1 MGDKKQ
7 ETITKYL
14 GDMKSV
20 VSHVQ
25 TAMERQKDEFK
36 DKPEVS
42 QTMARIA
49 LGLGRQDDALG
60 QRLEALGGSPTHP
73 VKEVVSDALGIV
85 AGLYN
90 KVRTE
95 GAAKGLRDDHVAL
108 NLVYISYTTLH
119 TTAVALGDTET
130 AAIAKRSM
138 IESAK
143 FVTEVDRLVPPT
155 VFRELQDGD
164 FGSLDATAPEQSRV
178 AYKEAWIGPENAER
192 ASGHSVGQRVSQM

>member
-1 MGDKKQ
+1 MGDKRE

-20 VSHVQ
+20 VSHVH
-25 TAMERQKDEFK
+25 TAMERQRDDFK

-42 QTMARIA
+42 QTIARVA
-49 LGLGRQDDALG
+49 LGLKRQDESLG

-73 VKEVVSDALGIV
+73 VKEAVSDALGIV

-119 TTAVALGDTET
+119 TTAAAFGDAET
-130 AAIAKRSM
+130 ASLAKRSM

-143 FVTEVDRLVPPT
+143 FVGEVDRLVSPT

-164 FGSLDATAPEQSRV
+164 FGSLDSTAPEQTRSAYREAWMQPETTERTSTESRV
-178 AYKEAWIGPENAER
+178 ESA
-192 ASGHSVGQRVSQM
+192 

>member
-20 VSHVQ
+20 VSHVHA
-25 TAMERQKDEFK
+25 AMDLQKDEFR
-36 DKPEVS
+36 DKPDVA
-42 QTMARIA
+42 QTIAHIA
-49 LGLGRQDDALG
+49 LSLKRQDDALG
-60 QRLEALGGSPTHP
+60 ARLKALGGSPTHP
-73 VKEVVSDALGIV
+73 VKEVVSDALGVV

-108 NLVYISYTTLH
+108 NLVYMSYTTLH
-119 TTAVALGDTET
+119 TTAVALGDAET
-130 AAIAKRSM
+130 AALAKRSF
-138 IESAK
+138 IECAT
-143 FVTEVDRLVPPT
+143 FVTEVDHLVPAT

-164 FGSLDATAPEQSRV
+164 LGSLDSGAPEQTRSAIR
-178 AYKEAWIGPENAER
+178 EAWIGPEMAER
-192 ASGHSVGQRVSQM
+192 AAGQTTAGHA

>member
-1 MGDKKQ
+1 MGDKRQ

-20 VSHVQ
+20 VSHVR

-42 QTMARIA
+42 QAMGRIA
-49 LGLGRQDDALG
+49 YGLQRQDETLG
-60 QRLEALGGSPTHP
+60 KRLEALGHSPTHP
-73 VKEVVSDALGIV
+73 VKEVVSDAFGLM

-108 NLVYISYTTLH
+108 NLVYISYTMLH
-119 TTAVALGDTET
+119 TTAVALSDAET
-130 AAIAKRSM
+130 ASLAKRAM
-138 IESAK
+138 IECAK
-143 FVTEVDRLVPPT
+143 FIAEVDGLVPAT

-164 FGSLDATAPEQSRV
+164 FGSLDSAAPEQSRS
-178 AYKEAWIGPENAER
+178 AYREAWIGPETAER
-192 ASGHSVGQRVSQM
+192 AASETAGRGA

>member
-1 MGDKKQ
+1 MGDKRQ

-20 VSHVQ
+20 VSHVH
-25 TAMERQKDEFK
+25 TAMERQRDDFK

-42 QTMARIA
+42 QTIARIA
-49 LGLGRQDDALG
+49 LALKRQDESLG

-119 TTAVALGDTET
+119 TTAVAFGDAET
-130 AAIAKRSM
+130 AALAKRST
-138 IESAK
+138 IECAK
-143 FVTEVDRLVPPT
+143 FVADVDRLVPPT
-155 VFRELQDGD
+155 VFQELQDGD
-164 FGSLDATAPEQSRV
+164 FGSLDGTAPTQTHAVYR
-178 AYKEAWIGPENAER
+178 EAWIGPETAER
-192 ASGHSVGQRVSQM
+192 ESSPSTMGRA

>member
-1 MGDKKQ
+1 MGDKRQ

-20 VSHVQ
+20 VSHVM
-25 TAMERQKDEFK
+25 TAMERQRDDFK
-36 DKPEVS
+36 DKPDVS
-42 QTMARIA
+42 QAIGRIA
-49 LGLGRQDDALG
+49 LGLKGQDAALG

-119 TTAVALGDTET
+119 TTAVALGDAAT

-138 IESAK
+138 IETAK
-143 FVTEVDRLVPPT
+143 FVAEVDRIIPAT

-164 FGSLDATAPEQSRV
+164 FGGLDAAAPDQSLA
-178 AYKEAWIGPENAER
+178 AYREAWRQPEVDARESAESPI
-192 ASGHSVGQRVSQM
+192 ASA

>member
-1 MGDKKQ
+1 MGDKRQ

-20 VSHVQ
+20 VSHVM
-25 TAMERQKDEFK
+25 TAMERQRDDFK
-36 DKPEVS
+36 DKPDVS
-42 QTMARIA
+42 QTIARIA
-49 LGLGRQDDALG
+49 LGLKGQDQALG

-85 AGLYN
+85 AGLYD

-108 NLVYISYTTLH
+108 NLVYVSYTTLH
-119 TTAVALGDTET
+119 TTAIALGDTVT
-130 AAIAKRSM
+130 AALAKRSM
-138 IESAK
+138 IETAK
-143 FVTEVDRLVPPT
+143 FAGDVDRLIPTT

-164 FGSLDATAPEQSRV
+164 LGALDSAAPEQTHA
-178 AYKEAWIGPENAER
+178 AYREAWTQPDADVRESAESPIAR
-192 ASGHSVGQRVSQM
+192 A

>member
-1 MGDKKQ
+1 MGDKRQ
-7 ETITKYL
+7 ATITKYL

-20 VSHVQ
+20 VSHVH
-25 TAMERQKDEFK
+25 TAMERQKDDFK

-49 LGLGRQDDALG
+49 LGLKRQDDSLG

-108 NLVYISYTTLH
+108 NLVYVSYTTLH
-119 TTAVALGDTET
+119 TTAVAFGDAET

-143 FVTEVDRLVPPT
+143 FLTEVDRLIPPT

-164 FGSLDATAPEQSRV
+164 FGSLDSGAPEQTRSAYREAWTEPETAARESAQSRV
-178 AYKEAWIGPENAER
+178 E
-192 ASGHSVGQRVSQM
+192 SV

>member
-1 MGDKKQ
+1 MGDKRQ
-7 ETITKYL
+7 ATITKYL

-20 VSHVQ
+20 VSHVH
-25 TAMERQKDEFK
+25 TAMERQKDDFK

-49 LGLGRQDDALG
+49 LGLKRQDDSLG

-108 NLVYISYTTLH
+108 NLVYVSYTTLH
-119 TTAVALGDTET
+119 TTAVAFGDAET

-143 FVTEVDRLVPPT
+143 FLTEVDRLIPPT

-164 FGSLDATAPEQSRV
+164 FGSLDSSAPEQTRS
-178 AYKEAWIGPENAER
+178 AYREAWMEPETAARES
-192 ASGHSVGQRVSQM
+192 AQSQVESV

>member
-1 MGDKKQ
+1 MGDKRQ

-20 VSHVQ
+20 VSHVM
-25 TAMERQKDEFK
+25 TAMERQRDDFK
-36 DKPEVS
+36 DKPDVS
-42 QTMARIA
+42 QTIARIA
-49 LGLGRQDDALG
+49 LGLKGQDQALG

-85 AGLYN
+85 AGLYD

-108 NLVYISYTTLH
+108 NLVYVSYTTLH
-119 TTAVALGDTET
+119 TTAIALGDTVT
-130 AAIAKRSM
+130 AALAKRSM
-138 IESAK
+138 IETAK
-143 FVTEVDRLVPPT
+143 FVGDVDRLIPTT

-164 FGSLDATAPEQSRV
+164 LGALDSAAPEQTHA
-178 AYKEAWIGPENAER
+178 AYREAWTQPDADVRESAESPIAR
-192 ASGHSVGQRVSQM
+192 A

>member
-20 VSHVQ
+20 VSHVH
-25 TAMERQKDEFK
+25 TAMGRQKDEFK

-42 QTMARIA
+42 QTMGRIA
-49 LGLGRQDDALG
+49 YGLQRQDESLG
-60 QRLEALGGSPTHP
+60 KRLEALGGSPTHP
-73 VKEVVSDALGIV
+73 VKEVVSDALGV
-85 AGLYN
+85 MAGLYN

-108 NLVYISYTTLH
+108 NLVFISYATLH

-130 AAIAKRSM
+130 ASLAKRSM
-138 IESAK
+138 IECAK
-143 FVTEVDRLVPPT
+143 FVTEVDALVPQT

-164 FGSLDATAPEQSRV
+164 FGSLESTAPEQTRS
-178 AYKEAWIGPENAER
+178 AYREAWMGTEPSER
-192 ASGHSVGQRVSQM
+192 ASSQTAAGRQS

>member
-1 MGDKKQ
+1 MGDKRQ

-20 VSHVQ
+20 VSHVM
-25 TAMERQKDEFK
+25 TAMERQRDDFK
-36 DKPEVS
+36 DKYDVS
-42 QTMARIA
+42 QTTGRIA
-49 LGLGRQDDALG
+49 LGLKGQDAALG

-73 VKEVVSDALGIV
+73 VKEVVSDALGIL
-85 AGLYN
+85 AGLYD

-108 NLVYISYTTLH
+108 NLVYVSYTTLH
-119 TTAVALGDTET
+119 TTAIALGDATT

-138 IESAK
+138 IETAK
-143 FVTEVDRLVPPT
+143 FVGDVDRLIPAT

-164 FGSLDATAPEQSRV
+164 FGTLDSSASEQTRAAYREAWMQPELDARESADSP
-178 AYKEAWIGPENAER
+178 I
-192 ASGHSVGQRVSQM
+192 ASA

>member
-1 MGDKKQ
+1 MGDKRQ
-7 ETITKYL
+7 ETLTKYL

-25 TAMERQKDEFK
+25 TAMARQKDEFK

-42 QTMARIA
+42 QTMGRIA
-49 LGLGRQDDALG
+49 YGLQRQDESIG
-60 QRLEALGGSPTHP
+60 KRLEALGGSPTHP
-73 VKEVVSDALGIV
+73 VKEVVSDALGIM

-108 NLVYISYTTLH
+108 NLVYISYTMLH
-119 TTAVALGDTET
+119 TTAVALGDAET
-130 AAIAKRSM
+130 ASLAKRAM
-138 IESAK
+138 IECAK
-143 FVTEVDRLVPPT
+143 FVAEVDGLVPTT

-164 FGSLDATAPEQSRV
+164 FGSLDSAAPEQSRS
-178 AYKEAWIGPENAER
+178 AYREAWLGPETSER
-192 ASGHSVGQRVSQM
+192 AASDRVAGRPA